1 MRAACPT
8 ASNLCS
14 TPSSEYQK
22 TWSFST
28 ILAIPSTPPGNCS
41 VDAIEN
47 LLRNQILPER
57 PERVTHIEAR
67 YRLHDTS
74 ATALRLDGYLQ
85 HSSGIDRHRLRRW
98 FDAAW
103 TPVGGRLSVNSSY
116 KAYRASMSDKEYKH
130 IQVFGTPKLG
140 TGGTGKRNRTSES
153 SVEPSTDS
161 TTTDPVVQSMLRTI
175 AGEST
180 RIETMNKKKKEV
192 LIAIQDNGGANSKG
206 SPFSGPVPSKSTA
219 PPASCGKEVL
229 LYAATS
235 PSPFA
240 RSLLLSFPA
249 QHSAPGRGGLTP
261 ALPLLRRT
269 LPPTEQESLREPRS
283 RCRYAA
289 RNPRGPL

>member
-1 MRAACPT
+1 MSLHPF
-8 ASNLCS
+8 SE
-14 TPSSEYQK
+14 SEYARLRVCA
-22 TWSFST
+22 TEYARSWAFT
-28 ILAIPSTPPGNCS
+28 TMIAIRGNCRS

-47 LLRNQILPER
+47 LRNQILPER

-161 TTTDPVVQSMLRTI
+161 TTTDPVVQSM
-175 AGEST
+175 A
-180 RIETMNKKKKEV
+180 
-192 LIAIQDNGGANSKG
+192 DPPPPPP
-206 SPFSGPVPSKSTA
+206 SP
-219 PPASCGKEVL
+219 PPAVH
-229 LYAATS
+229 AA
-235 PSPFA
+235 
-240 RSLLLSFPA
+240 
-249 QHSAPGRGGLTP
+249 
-261 ALPLLRRT
+261 
-269 LPPTEQESLREPRS
+269 
-283 RCRYAA
+283 
-289 RNPRGPL
+289 